1 MHRFAIFYCISA
13 CRWMTFA
20 DSCGHW
26 LGLCDGSRGDP
37 ASLHGA
43 LWVPRYNGFETFFAL
58 FLGSL
63 LDYFGIGLG
72 IVQGIVELLSLS
84 MEPCRLP
91 ATTDVKYFLDRFLD
105 ICWIV

>member
-1 MHRFAIFYCISA
+1 MQTHAGVGLGFVMGVVELLHLS
-13 CRWMTFA
+13 MEP
-20 DSCGHW
+20 CGCPDTTD
-26 LGLCDGSRGDP
+26 LKLF
-37 ASLHGA
+37 
-43 LWVPRYNGFETFFAL
+43 VAL

-72 IVQGIVELLSLS
+72 IVQGIVELLNLS